1 MKEDLTQIMKKEFDK
16 AIGEEK
22 ERIALEFEEQY
33 NQTILEQKLKIDE
46 LTEKVNTLS
55 GEKDERDKT
64 ISALNEESKKQLSEI
79 ESMSNR
85 LSHTDKYKTLWIVYF
100 EWI

>member
-1 MKEDLTQIMKKEFDK
+1 MKEELTQIMKKEFDN

-33 NQTILEQKLKIDE
+33 NQTILEQKVKIDE
-46 LTEKVNTLS
+46 LIEKVNTLWC
-55 GEKDERDKT
+55 EKDERDQV
-64 ISALNEESKKQLSEI
+64 IDALNEKSIKQLFEI
-79 ESMSNR
+79 ESMSNC
-85 LSHTDKYKTLWIVYF
+85 LSHTDKYKTLRIVYF

>member
-16 AIGEEK
+16 AINEEK

-33 NQTILEQKLKIDE
+33 NQTILEQKVKIDE
-46 LTEKVNTLS
+46 LNEKVNTLR
-55 GEKDERDKT
+55 GEKDERDQA
-64 ISALNEESKKQLSEI
+64 IDVLNEESKKQLSEI

-85 LSHTDKYKTLWIVYF
+85 LSHTDKYKALRIVYF
-100 EWI
+100 

>member
-22 ERIALEFEEQY
+22 KRLTLEFEEQY
-33 NQTILEQKLKIDE
+33 NQTILEQKVKIDE
-46 LTEKVNTLS
+46 LTEKVNTLR
-55 GEKDERDKT
+55 GEKDERDNT

-79 ESMSNR
+79 ESMSNC
-85 LSHTDKYKTLWIVYF
+85 LSH
-100 EWI
+100 